1 MNETILFVLLG
12 LGAGA
17 VIAGIA
23 MGVVV
28 TYRGSGIINLAT
40 GAVAMVAAYTF
51 WALKSDFF
59 HFTLAPRPAVV
70 ATVAVAVGV
79 GVLSELLVFRPL
91 RTSSP
96 LAKLVASLGILLIL
110 QATVLLW
117 FGPAAKQIPSIFPTN
132 TSKCSA
138 CRSR

>member
-1 MNETILFVLLG
+1 MNQTILFALLG

-23 MGVVV
+23 MSVVV

-40 GAVAMVAAYTF
+40 GAVAMVAAYSF
-51 WALKSDFF
+51 WAFKNDFF
-59 HFTLAPRPAVV
+59 HFTLDT
-70 ATVAVAVGV
+70 ATVAVAIGV

-91 RTSSP
+91 RTTSP
-96 LAKLVASLGILLIL
+96 LAKLIASLGILLTL

-117 FGPAAKQIPSIFPTN
+117 FGPAAKQVPNILTTN
-132 TSKCSA
+132 AIETTEA
-138 CRSR
+138 MIMAA